1 MATDSGSQD
10 GLTELLESRAR
21 TFQKIDADVR
31 ALHSPG
37 YREPIQVRGWV
48 ALVII
53 AVSTVLIGVFLQNNF
68 TQRAAA
74 SQAKAAL
81 VRSEA
86 KMAKTNAELSAVRG
100 ELDRVSSNLLANES
114 DLTRANARLVEA
126 QIELDRALRT
136 RNVLTQELSR
146 LGRDVNDVLQDKSQ
160 LENQARSRIEA
171 LRDENTTLTRQLSMA
186 RQVAQVLADQRDP
199 STGICEDIK
208 DMEILNARVMT
219 AVEALW
225 PLLPDLET
233 ESIER
238 LASAIREVESS
249 DPDLRRLTRKMSFIL
264 NCQGP
269 VREVAA
275 QP

>member
-1 MATDSGSQD
+1 MATDPGSGD

-21 TFQKIDADVR
+21 TFQKIDAGVR
-31 ALHSPG
+31 AMHSPG

-53 AVSTVLIGVFLQNNF
+53 AVSTLLIGVFLQNNF

-100 ELDRVSSNLLANES
+100 ELDRVSSNLLGNES
-114 DLTRANARLVEA
+114 DLTRANGKLVEA
-126 QIELDRALRT
+126 QIALDRALRT

-146 LGRDVNDVLQDKSQ
+146 LGRDVNEVLQDKSQ
-160 LENQARSRIEA
+160 LENQARNRIEA
-171 LRDENTTLTRQLSMA
+171 LRDENAALNRQLSMA

-199 STGICEDIK
+199 TTGICEDIK
-208 DMEILNARVMT
+208 DLEVLNARVMT

-233 ESIER
+233 QSIER
-238 LASAIREVESS
+238 LAVAIRDVESS